1 MGGCQVESTSKIL
14 QKQKSETIAIEET
27 NSNTTAIAI
36 DDREIDL
43 VLEDYQ
49 NIICKEFTG
58 WYAKTIKQIGKDRF
72 ILLAK
77 TAEQEGA
84 NPARYFSWLLKRE
97 LK

>member
-1 MGGCQVESTSKIL
+1 MESTSKIL

-36 DDREIDL
+36 DDKEIDL
-43 VLEDYQ
+43 ILED
-49 NIICKEFTG
+49 NKNVICHEFKG
-58 WYAKTIKQIGKDRF
+58 WYVKTLKLIGKDRF

-77 TAEQEGA
+77 TAEQEGN

-97 LK
+97 LQ